1 MSRLGHSCWSDVP
14 ARTEAGQPGE
24 REECTGHQDP
34 DTERSETQELG
45 LITLHYRDTVTHHS
59 AIISSSLLIVIVTP
73 QSRILYLNF
82 IELILPIDSLGHKSM
97 ILDKA
102 NLTQGFCKHF

>member
-34 DTERSETQELG
+34 DTERSETQEEQSLG

-82 IELILPIDSLGHKSM
+82 IV
-97 ILDKA
+97 A
-102 NLTQGFCKHF
+102 F